1 MNAFD
6 FLISPFLDFDFMAR
20 ALMAA
25 AAVSVIGAPIGV
37 FLMFRRLALVGDAL
51 SHALLPGA
59 AIGYLFAGLYFPAL
73 FLGGLVAG
81 LLVAVLASWIAEVTA
96 QREDNSLAAL
106 YLISLAAGVLIV
118 SRTGNSVDLLHLLF
132 GSVLSLDNITFAM
145 VLGGSAVA
153 LILMLGFGRAL
164 LFEALDPEHLNRLG
178 FPVRR
183 IHFLFLFL
191 VVLTLVTGFQALG
204 TLMALG
210 IILIPATSAR
220 LMTDSLPRQIFIA
233 MGIGL
238 GASYLGLLLS
248 FHANW
253 PSGPA
258 IVVSCGLFYLLA
270 FLFGPSHGV
279 WRKIFP
285 LKHQKVALS
294 VLIVSGA
301 WGLQDSTA
309 HATKATPLKFAEAT
323 PLKVAETAP
332 LKIVTSFSISQD
344 WAQQLAGPTAQVQSL
359 IKAGQDPHGFQPRVS
374 EIKSLK
380 EADLFVTNGWGLDP
394 WAQKLRQASGTQA
407 KLIELSSA
415 VTPLETESDP
425 EHNSHGHHHHG
436 SEDPHF
442 WQDPYRG
449 LQALARLRDELI
461 LLRPLEKAQIEA
473 RFQDLKNQIE
483 KIQNETKTELA
494 KLPSPKR
501 ALSPHASFRYLGE
514 AYGIEFAS
522 PQGLSTDQDLSAS
535 RLAEIEKFLRD
546 GKVQAAFF
554 EVGRPAPILKNLLQK
569 NPLPSAELY
578 SDSLGLH
585 AGEAQSYTELLRANS
600 QALLRTFGQLQN
612 SKAKGR

>member
-1 MNAFD
+1 MSAFD

-81 LLVAVLASWIAEVTA
+81 LLVAVLASWIAEVTS

-145 VLGGSAVA
+145 VLGGSALA
-153 LILMLGFGRAL
+153 LVLMLGFGRAL
-164 LFEALDPEHLNRLG
+164 LFEALDPEHLKRLG

-258 IVVSCGLFYLLA
+258 IVASCGFFYLLA

-279 WRKIFP
+279 WRRIFP

-294 VLIVSGA
+294 LLLVSGA
-301 WGLQDSTA
+301 WGLQDSPA
-309 HATKATPLKFAEAT
+309 YAAEA
-323 PLKVAETAP
+323 VP

-344 WAQQLAGPTAQVQSL
+344 WAQKLAGPTAQVQSL
-359 IKAGQDPHGFQPRVS
+359 VKLGQDPHGFQPRVS

-407 KLIELSSA
+407 KLVELSSA
-415 VTPLETESDP
+415 VAPLKADSDH
-425 EHNSHGHHHHG
+425 EDESHGHHHHG
-436 SEDPHF
+436 PEDPHF
-442 WQDPYRG
+442 WQDPQRG
-449 LQALARLRDELI
+449 LQALVRLRDELI
-461 LLRPLEKAQIEA
+461 SLRPLEKAQIEA

-483 KIQNETKTELA
+483 KIHDETRSELA

-514 AYGIEFAS
+514 AYGIEFVS

-535 RLAEIEKFLRD
+535 SLAEIEKSLRE

-554 EVGRPAPILKNLLQK
+554 EVGRPAPVLKNLLQK

-578 SDSLGLH
+578 SDSLGLRSN
-585 AGEAQSYTELLRANS
+585 EAQSYVDLLRANS
-600 QALLRTFGQLQN
+600 QALVRTFSQLQN
-612 SKAKGR
+612 PKPKAR